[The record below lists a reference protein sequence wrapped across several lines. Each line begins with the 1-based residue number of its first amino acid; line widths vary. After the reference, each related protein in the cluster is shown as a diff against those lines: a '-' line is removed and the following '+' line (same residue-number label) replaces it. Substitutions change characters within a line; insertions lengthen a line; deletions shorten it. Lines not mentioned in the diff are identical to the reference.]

1 LGAGR
6 FAIASAAPF
15 AQATR
20 GICARSELDSAYLMA
35 GIRFQKLIAVR
46 AIYNLR
52 LCRFF
57 RGLPCIRHDGA

>member
-46 AIYNLR
+46 RPTLYSPR
-52 LCRFF
+52 
-57 RGLPCIRHDGA
+57 